1 MAISTSTYPSSSMSR
16 GGPSGLA
23 DVLDVLLDKGLVIDA
38 FVRVSLVGIELL
50 TLDARIVVAGVDTY
64 LHFAEAVN
72 RLDLYQVGQRE
83 TVPGLFRHE
92 AEDKTRQK
100 LGGGRR
106 GREDGGRRDQED
118 GDRRDR
124 EDGDRAGRSEERR
137 RADEGSD
144 ERSGDDDG
152 SDGGIRGAIGN
163 MISKARE
170 RGKWED

>member
-72 RLDLYQVGQRE
+72 RLDLYRASDAE
-83 TVPGLFRHE
+83 SLPELFRGGSEKEE
-92 AEDKTRQK
+92 AEGAVEGAREA
-100 LGGGRR
+100 LGR
-106 GREDGGRRDQED
+106 GRDDDQQR
-118 GDRRDR
+118 GDRQ
-124 EDGDRAGRSEERR
+124 
-137 RADEGSD
+137 
-144 ERSGDDDG
+144 RSG
-152 SDGGIRGAIGN
+152 SRR
-163 MISKARE
+163 S
-170 RGKWED
+170 